1 MATHIRRALL
11 LTVVLLLA
19 LTWALPGSDAWG
31 QDDPDP
37 VTVTPEALNAAEAAR
52 PPDKVPA
59 SSGAAAGGLSV
70 PTGGLVAVI
79 ELDGEIL
86 YENQLDS
93 LKRRTDRAI
102 QDGADLI
109 VFDLD
114 TPGGAL
120 IIALDMSAYIRTL
133 PVPTVAWVNNQA
145 LSAGILIGSACDEL
159 VMSAGSLTGDCAPIV
174 PGQNLAPTERA
185 KALSPLLAEFRAN
198 AVDNYNGSTTSD
210 YALFHAMCVLGVEV
224 YQVQHKITGEVR
236 LVSQA
241 DYAVMVDGQ
250 SPVDAAGIGQG
261 NSASALSAPEDASQV
276 GRPTVTV
283 TDAGEV
289 GQWELVKQIHNGST
303 LLTMNE
309 LESLDAGLSRATVRN
324 EAELKQLYGA
334 GRVQRY
340 EETWSESLVGFLV
353 NPIVRAGL
361 LLLGIVGL
369 LLEYFS
375 PGLFVPGI
383 IGLAAIAV
391 LIGAPF
397 LVGLAQTWHL
407 VLIVI
412 GLALVIYEMVTMT
425 TFGVLA
431 VLGLLML
438 IAGLVLSGV
447 QTASNGLPADGTE
460 RQVMITS
467 LSFVGAILL
476 TVPALL
482 VMARYFGSLPMLNK
496 LVLNESQ
503 APSLATAGGIP
514 VPHQRVSG
522 DEAIGGG
529 SIKPGMTGVVTKT
542 GLRPAGH
549 IEIDDQLIDV
559 TSTGGF
565 VEAGTTVRVLEVHG
579 SMIMVEPVEATDA

>member
-1 MATHIRRALL
+1 M
-11 LTVVLLLA
+11 
-19 LTWALPGSDAWG
+19 
-31 QDDPDP
+31 
-37 VTVTPEALNAAEAAR
+37 
-52 PPDKVPA
+52 
-59 SSGAAAGGLSV
+59 

-79 ELDGEIL
+79 EIDGEIL
-86 YENQLDS
+86 FENQLDS

-109 VFDLD
+109 VYDLD

-120 IIALDMSAYIRTL
+120 VIALDMSAYIRTL
-133 PVPTVAWVNNQA
+133 PVPTVAWVDNQA
-145 LSAGILIGSACDEL
+145 LSAGILVGSACDEL

-210 YALFHAMCVLGVEV
+210 YTLFHAMCVLGIEV
-224 YQVQHKITGEVR
+224 YQVKHKITGEVR

-241 DYAVMVDGQ
+241 DYAVMVDGL

-261 NSASALSAPEDASQV
+261 NSASALSAPQDASQV
-276 GRPTVTV
+276 GKPAVTV
-283 TDAGEV
+283 TDAGEA

-309 LESLDAGLSRATVRN
+309 IESLDAGLSRATVRN

-334 GRVQRY
+334 GIVQRY
-340 EETWSESLVGFLV
+340 DETWSESLVGFLV
-353 NPIVRAGL
+353 NPIVRACL

-407 VLIVI
+407 LLIVI

-467 LSFVGAILL
+467 LSFVGAIVL

-482 VMARYFGSLPMLNK
+482 VMVRYFGALPLLNK

-503 APSLATAGGIP
+503 APSLATAGGIA

-542 GLRPAGH
+542 GLRPAGN
-549 IEIDDQLIDV
+549 IEIGDQLIDV

-565 VEAGTTVRVLEVHG
+565 VEAGTIVRVLEVHG
-579 SMIMVEPVEATDA
+579 SMIMVEPVEANDA